1 MDQNPKNLTPEELK
15 NIESQEETQVVEDAA
30 TETPTAAVENEN
42 KSEQD
47 VDAPTEAA
55 TTPDATPETKA
66 EDKPEAKPEE
76 AEQPRAKESPAEDES
91 PEKKDEHADTRSM
104 SAEELLKYLG
114 EMIDAEELPRGSDMR
129 RLQNLVEKAARIAS
143 QEPQKEE
150 DEPADTAV
158 ETIQIALINLKT
170 RYQELRAKLKEE
182 EKNEA
187 EDNLAKKEE
196 IIAGLNDL
204 LTSASDFFTIRNERA
219 NLINRWREIG
229 AVPENKRTSLLNRF
243 AKVNEAFYEQSKL
256 GDDDMV
262 EDYRQNRMIKEELIA
277 QAKELA
283 NDKNARRASRKLRDL
298 QDSWK
303 ETGPV
308 APEFKGAMWKEFK
321 DAATVI
327 NKKQEEYNEEI
338 RRQQKEAFEKK
349 KGIVD
354 NLETLLIKIPSTPR
368 EWQKM
373 ERNINR
379 IKDQWRNAGRVARE
393 DRWEVDT
400 RYRVAMDEYYHQRR
414 TYSKSISEESGDRV
428 ERMKAIL
435 EEANEYKSSED
446 WHEASRWFKEQQKEW
461 ETIRDQGIPFATDRR
476 LNRSFRR
483 AADLFFG
490 RMREHYAE
498 LRASREDNL
507 VKKQEIVERLRT
519 VWESKPAD
527 LADQITAIEAEW
539 QSVGPVPDKKKD
551 EVLGAYYGIM
561 RAYRGEGSRRRKS
574 GEGRGSNDRRRGG
587 DRHQRDD
594 RGGKRRGGVAWS
606 TEPTVES
613 GAPVDFSRSLDG
625 MTTEQLQ
632 KERNDLKWNIKRL
645 EAQRLQYE
653 NNMGFFQ
660 SSSDSDPV
668 VQHVQKKIDAIQKDI
683 DKHEKRLEGLK
694 EAIKTSSDEAEVEA
708 TEEVK
713 EQEQTVEL
721 PVDDTDK
728 VPAETEELLSETT
741 TPDGEEPSV
750 GSLKPENPL
759 PEAQE
764 EDKKEETEDAPKE
777 NEENQ

>member
-15 NIESQEETQVVEDAA
+15 EETQVVEDAA
-30 TETPTAAVENEN
+30 AETSTAAVENEN
-42 KSEQD
+42 KPEQD

-55 TTPDATPETKA
+55 TSDAAPQPQA
-66 EDKPEAKPEE
+66 EAKPEE
-76 AEQPRAKESPAEDES
+76 AASPAEDGE
-91 PEKKDEHADTRSM
+91 PEKKDEQADTHSM

-114 EMIDAEELPRGSDMR
+114 EMIDAEELPRGADMR

-143 QEPQKEE
+143 QEAQKEGE
-150 DEPADTAV
+150 APADSTAD
-158 ETIQIALINLKT
+158 TIQIGLINLKT

-196 IIAGLNDL
+196 IIAGLTDL
-204 LTSASDFFTIRNERA
+204 LTSASDFFTIRNERT
-219 NLINRWREIG
+219 NLINRWHEIG

-308 APEFKGAMWKEFK
+308 APEFKAAMWKEFK

-338 RRQQKEAFEKK
+338 RRQQKEALEKK

-354 NLETLLIKIPSTPR
+354 NLETLLIKIPSTSR

-428 ERMKAIL
+428 ERMKVIL
-435 EEANEYKSSED
+435 EEANEYKNSED

-461 ETIRDQGIPFATDRR
+461 ETLRDQGIPFATDRR

-490 RMREHYAE
+490 RMRDHYTE
-498 LRASREDNL
+498 LRAGREDNL
-507 VKKQEIVERLRT
+507 VKKQEIVERLRA

-561 RAYRGEGSRRRKS
+561 RAYRGEGSRRRKPA
-574 GEGRGSNDRRRGG
+574 EGRGSNDRRRSG
-587 DRHQRDD
+587 DSPRRDD
-594 RGGKRRGGVAWS
+594 RGSKRRGGSVAWS
-606 TEPTVES
+606 TEQTVES

-660 SSSDSDPV
+660 SSSDSDPM

-708 TEEVK
+708 AAEAK
-713 EQEQTVEL
+713 AQEQTVEL

-728 VPAETEELLSETT
+728 VPAETEELLSETA
-741 TPDGEEPSV
+741 TPDGEEPNV

-764 EDKKEETEDAPKE
+764 